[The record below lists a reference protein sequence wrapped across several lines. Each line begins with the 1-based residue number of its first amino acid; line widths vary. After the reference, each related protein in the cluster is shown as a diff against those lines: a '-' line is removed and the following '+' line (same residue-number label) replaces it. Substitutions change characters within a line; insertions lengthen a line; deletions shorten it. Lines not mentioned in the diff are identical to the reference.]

1 MSENKSLMEE
11 MTDHEFLEACGD
23 NWAYQGLPDNLEGG
37 ARNVASEAIR
47 RLRRAQAAVA
57 NLWHVATQEI
67 PQVYEYSRRSH
78 PLNEYAGRVWA
89 DLNWAERMK
98 EANRLEY
105 ADKKAAS

>member
-1 MSENKSLMEE
+1 MSDNKSPMADL
-11 MTDHEFLEACGD
+11 TDQEFLEACGD
-23 NWAYQGLPDNLEGG
+23 NWEYRGSPESLEDG
-37 ARNVASEAIR
+37 ARNVAAEALR
-47 RLRRAQAAVA
+47 RLRLANESTA